1 MANKQLSPTVLKEAV
16 LAEAQVIKRKKEIY
30 AQLEELNEELSRLD
44 ERGMV
49 GTYGFAGNPTDR
61 IHKTKTGFV
70 NDFQKLS
77 HVARLAAEFEEADQ
91 KEASIQ
97 EENEKLRKEVEALK
111 KQIAESKTEVSEE
124 TNKESN

>member
-1 MANKQLSPTVLKEAV
+1 MAQKLSPTILKEAV

-30 AQLEELNEELSRLD
+30 VQLQGLNEELSRLD

-49 GTYGFAGNPTDR
+49 GTFGFDGNPQDR

-77 HVARLAAEFEEADQ
+77 HVARLAAEFEDADQ

-111 KQIAESKTEVSEE
+111 KQIAESGSSDES
-124 TNKESN
+124 KEDSN

>member
-1 MANKQLSPTVLKEAV
+1 MAQKLSPTILKEAV

-30 AQLEELNEELSRLD
+30 TQLEQLNEELSRLD

-49 GTYGFAGNPTDR
+49 GTYGFQGNPNDR
-61 IHKTKTGFV
+61 IHTTKTGFV

-77 HVARLAAEFEEADQ
+77 HVARLAAEFEEADK

-111 KQIAESKTEVSEE
+111 KQIAESGDSGKSQ
-124 TNKESN
+124 K